1 MLSGIEIAGLLL
13 AILPIFQAAA
23 EQEETIFEGS
33 KIAFSQKYS
42 TRKLGEFYDNVL
54 YEISILRINVE
65 RLVNELGDIPERDRD
80 ALKNGDE
87 SAWSSPLVA
96 QALQR
101 RLRTGYESFCLTL
114 ESLHEKLDKLVKD
127 SAADLP
133 PNIVRP
139 VSVAQ
144 LASLP

>member
-1 MLSGIEIAGLLL
+1 MLTGVEIAGLLL

-23 EQEETIFEGS
+23 EQEDTIYEGV
-33 KIAFSQKYS
+33 KIAFGQKYS

-80 ALKNGDE
+80 ALRNGDDF
-87 SAWSSPLVA
+87 AWSNPLVA

-133 PNIVRP
+133 SDIVCRRP
-139 VSVAQ
+139 SKI
-144 LASLP
+144 SLVQ